1 MPSPQGRQCTQDL
14 RSIPPVTCER
24 HCQR

>member
-14 RSIPPVTCER
+14 RSIPPVTCE
-24 HCQR
+24 

>member
-14 RSIPPVTCER
+14 RSIPPVTC
-24 HCQR
+24 